1 MQKVSKIIAVAGLI
15 SAFGVNNFAQT
26 TMKEDFRKTAPASL
40 APKQFDIPKPFET
53 VLPNGLKVVVFED
66 KRLPLVSY
74 RLAFK
79 TGTIYDP
86 KDSIGLTSALT
97 AMLNEGTKTRPSKQL
112 AEEIERLGASVAAS
126 ASEDNTIV
134 SASALSLYGSDVLRL
149 MSDMVLNPAFPE
161 SELGLY
167 KKNTIENLKYQR
179 SQPAFLADEQIA
191 KTLYGTHPYSIVSPN
206 ASEVE
211 KLSRE
216 KLSAFHAK
224 TFTPNNAT
232 LIVVGDVNRDNLL
245 KEVKE
250 NFGGWQKGTM
260 EEMKFSTPP
269 VRTATTL
276 TVVDRPGSIQ
286 SNIVLA
292 NLAIDRSNPDY
303 FPVLVMNQVLG
314 AGASSRL
321 FMNLREAKGYT
332 YGAYSRFDT
341 KKLAGNFETNA
352 EVRTPVTGDSLKEFF
367 FELNRVRNEKA
378 SEKELKDAKSFLT
391 GVFPLRAETQEG
403 LTNLLVSQQLYDL
416 PPDYLQT
423 YRDKVN
429 AVTLEDVERVAKK
442 YIAPDKIAIVIVG
455 DAEEILPQ
463 IKPYSQKINVIDAEG
478 KTLDINKFGKTST
491 AAMANVNGK
500 WNLTIEAQGQKLPV
514 TLTLKQDGA
523 KVSGTLDS
531 MLGKGEISNAKVSG
545 NKLTGAAKT
554 QIQGQS
560 VELNIN
566 GTIDGNSMKGVIN
579 SSAPGFPPLPFE
591 GTREGGAS
599 VESKSTSKTEVPTTK
614 TSSGNI
620 AGKWKVDTDVNGQA
634 VSVEVNFKQESGK
647 LSGTLSSAFGSGTV
661 TEGTLNGKTV
671 KAKMM
676 LDFQGE
682 PLEVLFD
689 GNLDSDGKMSGT
701 LTPQGGGISALP
713 FTATKIN

>member
-1 MQKVSKIIAVAGLI
+1 MQKVIKTLAVAGLI
-15 SAFGVNNFAQT
+15 SAFGISTFAQT
-26 TMKEDFRKTAPASL
+26 NMNEDFRKTAPASL

-53 VLPNGLKVVVFED
+53 VLPNGLKIVVFED

-86 KDSIGLTSALT
+86 KDSVGLTSALT

-134 SASALSLYGSDVLRL
+134 SASALSMYGSDILRL

-161 SELGLY
+161 SELALY

-179 SQPAFLADEQIA
+179 SQPAFLADEQIT

-206 ASEVE
+206 ATEVE
-211 KLSRE
+211 KLSRD
-216 KLSAFHAK
+216 KLMAFHAK

-232 LIVVGDVNRDNLL
+232 LIVVGDVSRENLL

-250 NFGGWQKGTM
+250 NFGGWQKGTL
-260 EEMKFSTPP
+260 EEMKFPAPP

-303 FPVLVMNQVLG
+303 FPVLVMNQILG

-378 SEKELKDAKSFLT
+378 SEKELKDAKSFLS

-403 LTNLLVSQQLYDL
+403 LTNLLVAQQLYDL
-416 PPDYLQT
+416 PADYLQT

-442 YIAPDKIAIVIVG
+442 YIAPDKIAIVVVG

-463 IKPYSQKINVIDAEG
+463 IKPYSTKIDVIDAEG
-478 KTLDINKFGKTST
+478 KPLDISKFGKANTG
-491 AAMANVNGK
+491 AMANAGGK
-500 WNLTIEAQGQKLPV
+500 WNLTIEAQGQKVPV
-514 TLTLKQDGA
+514 TLMLKQNGA
-523 KVSGTLDS
+523 KVSGSLDS
-531 MLGKGEISNAKVSG
+531 MLGKGEIADAKVSG
-545 NKLTGAAKT
+545 NKLTGAAKM
-554 QIQGQS
+554 QIQGQAIDLS
-560 VELNIN
+560 IN
-566 GTIDGNSMKGVIN
+566 GAIDGNSMKGVLTA
-579 SSAPGFPPLPFE
+579 SAPGFPPLPFE
-591 GTREGGAS
+591 GTREGGANA
-599 VESKSTSKTEVPTTK
+599 ESKPTSKPEVTTTK

-620 AGKWKVDTDVNGQA
+620 HGKWRVDTDVNGQA
-634 VSVEVNFKQESGK
+634 VSVEVDFKQDGGK
-647 LSGTLSSAFGSGTV
+647 LSGTLSSAFGNGNI
-661 TEGTLNGKTV
+661 TEGTLSGKTV
-671 KAKMM
+671 KAKLMI
-676 LDFQGE
+676 DFQGE

-701 LTPQGGGISALP
+701 LTPQSGGIGALP
-713 FTATKIN
+713 FTATKVN